1 MAFPRLLVRAGSFAV
16 SVPERIDNIFGLRN
30 GGSMIAEATGNGS
43 QNIISAAL
51 SGDAAQASQRAAAA
65 PGGGT
70 AAATEGVPSFSSLT
84 FQQVRNF
91 GGIFTYITSKWA
103 LACFTLVS
111 LQIVIAALFTCVS
124 ILTSTRPSYSTGP
137 ISTHQYVSISVSHGQ
152 SDCFCEPRR
161 F

>member
-1 MAFPRLLVRAGSFAV
+1 MATNTPTTPSSAESPLSHIMASTSNVTSHLNEFSKDLAMAFPRLLVRAGSFAI

-30 GGSMIAEATGNGS
+30 GGSLIAEATGNGS
-43 QNIISAAL
+43 QNTISAAL
-51 SGDAAQASQRAAAA
+51 SGDAAQASQRVAAAA

-111 LQIVIAALFTCVS
+111 LQIVIAA
-124 ILTSTRPSYSTGP
+124 
-137 ISTHQYVSISVSHGQ
+137 
-152 SDCFCEPRR
+152 
-161 F
+161 